1 MRREGYE
8 LTIGQP
14 QVITKEIDNKK
25 SEPYEI
31 LVVDVPQEYASK
43 VIDMVTRR
51 KGEMM
56 IMETKGDMQHLE
68 FDIPSRGLLGYVHK
82 C

>member
-1 MRREGYE
+1 
-8 LTIGQP
+8 LAQP
-14 QVITKEIDNKK
+14 QVLVKELLGKK
-25 SEPYEI
+25 CEPFET

-51 KGEMM
+51 KGELHV
-56 IMETKGDMQHLE
+56 METKGDIQHLE
-68 FDIPSRGLLGYVHK
+68 FICPQEVWLACARK